1 MASRVKEDEKNE
13 RAIRELLKLPANRRC
28 INCNSL
34 CPVTF
39 HCRDLNMYAQIS
51 GHSYV
56 LIAAEYSKFCLFVF
70 FGFVILL
77 FSSIASMQIAIEMQS
92 IRQFREFTHRVK
104 SISMAKFSSEEVS
117 SLQQGGNE
125 CAREIYFKEWDAQ
138 RYSFPDSS
146 NIVRLRE
153 FIKHVYMDRRYTGE
167 RSSSR
172 SPRSKGDNEDPYDKK
187 KLDSYHGSRSPTYN
201 DMDVQRYGERPSS
214 TSPRY
219 EFNPGRFDRDDKSGK
234 NHQTPGGQ
242 KLEGR
247 SPSQQKE
254 IDISKSP
261 VTQPI
266 GAVVNFPPP
275 LSSESTKSTGIQD
288 ELTKFTGL
296 QFPHNSPQFQ
306 STVSGS
312 SVGISAELKAAS
324 SRSLIDFDA
333 DPGPDS
339 VRATDQ
345 FITHQT
351 TTSPAEGGGWASFD
365 DSSSLKPTQVT
376 SMGSPAESFLYQ
388 LSIPQIASTADPAH
402 SVVAGTISLSNQSN
416 PVQLSISH
424 QNHSSLFEVPN
435 VSSNPPF
442 STSISGPP
450 YNPVSPIVHGL
461 VSAITGQSSQVVN
474 TPNHQSTTGISQQPI
489 NAVARPGTRKEL
501 PPDLFTMT
509 YPSSFGPF
517 PYYQTPQPYMGYG
530 MQVQYPSSIAMPT
543 FAHSLTHANPFALA
557 EEPRLVH
564 ASTFPNLAPLQ
575 AALPNVDGHSSI
587 LRTSSLPT
595 QQWLA
600 QQQTPMSTVP
610 QGAFSSFDDHSY
622 FVRTSSFPT
631 QQWLPPQQ
639 IPMPTMPRGPN
650 VVQQGARHV
659 AVAPSSSMFSAMHQ
673 SGGFNMEG
681 LALNQHLD
689 SRNYPSH
696 TPTSSPGGNPFG

>member
-34 CPVTF
+34 GPQYVCTNFWTF
-39 HCRDLNMYAQIS
+39 ICINCS
-51 GHSYV
+51 GIH
-56 LIAAEYSKFCLFVF
+56 
-70 FGFVILL
+70 
-77 FSSIASMQIAIEMQS
+77 
-92 IRQFREFTHRVK
+92 REFTHRVK

>member
-1 MASRVKEDEKNE
+1 MASRVKDDEKNE

-34 CPVTF
+34 GPQYVCTNFWTF
-39 HCRDLNMYAQIS
+39 ICINCS
-51 GHSYV
+51 GIH
-56 LIAAEYSKFCLFVF
+56 
-70 FGFVILL
+70 
-77 FSSIASMQIAIEMQS
+77 
-92 IRQFREFTHRVK
+92 REFTHRVK

-117 SLQQGGNE
+117 SLKQGGNE
-125 CAREIYFKEWDAQ
+125 CAKEIYFKEWDAQ

-201 DMDVQRYGERPSS
+201 DMDVQR
-214 TSPRY
+214 
-219 EFNPGRFDRDDKSGK
+219 DDKSGK

-266 GAVVNFPPP
+266 GAVINFPPAP
-275 LSSESTKSTGIQD
+275 YAEPTKSTEIQD

-296 QFPHNSPQFQ
+296 QFPHNSPQIQ
-306 STVSGS
+306 STISGS
-312 SVGISAELKAAS
+312 SVGISAELKVVS

-333 DPGPDS
+333 DPDPYTI
-339 VRATDQ
+339 RATDQ

-351 TTSPAEGGGWASFD
+351 TASPVEGGGWASFD
-365 DSSSLKPTQVT
+365 DSSSLKLTQVT
-376 SMGSPAESFLYQ
+376 SMGSPVESFLYQ
-388 LSIPQIASTADPAH
+388 LSVPQIASTADPSR
-402 SVVAGTISLSNQSN
+402 SVVPGTISISNQSN
-416 PVQLSISH
+416 PVQWSTSD
-424 QNHSSLFEVPN
+424 QNHPSLFKVPN

-442 STSISGPP
+442 STSISGAPD
-450 YNPVSPIVHGL
+450 NPVPPIVHGL
-461 VSAITGQSSQVVN
+461 ASAGTEQSSQVVN
-474 TPNHQSTTGISQQPI
+474 TPNHQSATGISQQPT

-501 PPDLFTMT
+501 PLDLFTMT
-509 YPSSFGPF
+509 YPLSFGPF

-543 FAHSLTHANPFALA
+543 YGRSLTSANPFALA

-575 AALPNVDGHSSI
+575 AALPNVDGQSSI

-600 QQQTPMSTVP
+600 QQQTPMPTVP
-610 QGAFSSFDDHSY
+610 QGAFSSIDDHSS
-622 FVRTSSFPT
+622 FLGTSRFPT

-639 IPMPTMPRGPN
+639 IPMPTVPPGPN
-650 VVQQGARHV
+650 VVQQGAIPV
-659 AVAPSSSMFSAMHQ
+659 ALAPSSSMFPSMHQ
-673 SGGFNMEG
+673 SGGLNMEG

-696 TPTSSPGGNPFG
+696 TPTSFPGGNPFG